1 MLVVHSTPHLE
12 DFTKAINYYVEDKGD
27 EAWVTLLWE
36 HKMWSVKPG
45 DNWINHNRKCD
56 LAKIVME
63 HARNGGIVEP
73 KAPRKEIALPNL
85 VTPKTGVKTK
95 RTTGRRD
102 TDEVNVVL
110 RNAKDNAARPNA
122 TKDSPNAQ
130 SASACVS
137 PVLPNAKDNA
147 PLPNAQ
153 SASACVSPV
162 LPNAKDQASLL
173 HNAQSASACLS
184 PVKQP
189 LCPTTDPGQFARLK
203 SHFHNAR

>member
-137 PVLPNAKDNA
+137 PVLPNAKD
-147 PLPNAQ
+147 
-153 SASACVSPV
+153 
-162 LPNAKDQASLL
+162 QASLL

-203 SHFHNAR
+203 SQFHNAR

>member
-1 MLVVHSTPHLE
+1 MLVLPAPLACSCCLFVLVVHSTPHLE

-137 PVLPNAKDNA
+137 PVLPNAKD
-147 PLPNAQ
+147 Q
-153 SASACVSPV
+153 V
-162 LPNAKDQASLL
+162 SLL